1 MVALV
6 VGMTLVVT
14 ALSWGFD
21 QVVGGSD
28 SADDSSQPTSAPG
41 SSEDA
46 EAGQAPFAD
55 PALVG
60 QPWTTASVE
69 GILTFRGN
77 PTRTYFGQGPV
88 PRDPEIGFKFPT
100 NPMCSESTDLGE
112 TKTWCGM
119 GWTGQPA
126 VFERDDRTWAVF
138 GAYDRNV
145 HFIDADTGERILPD
159 FPTGDLIKGSVTI
172 DPDGYPLVYTGG
184 RDNFLR
190 VLSIDG
196 DTATELWKVSS
207 EAVSPVRWNDDW
219 DASPLVIN
227 DYLIEG
233 GENGQFH
240 IFRLHRGYD
249 DAGEVTVDPELIFNT
264 PGWDDTLLAELPDDT
279 VSIETSPVMVGDT
292 VYFANSGGLVQG
304 WDLSGLGTGEAPR
317 RTFRY
322 WVGDDTDATMSTD
335 ADGMLYVAVEWERSL
350 QRSSEVGQLL
360 KLDPN
365 ADGDPLVWKVDDRE
379 VKPGGLWA
387 SPAVT
392 DDSVYAATNAGEVF
406 AVDRASGVKRWSI
419 RLPGPTWGSP
429 VVVDDVLLIGD
440 CGGTFHA
447 YDVSDPTVE
456 PPEIWSLELGGCIE
470 STPAVWNDR
479 ILIGTRGGFLHMIT
493 SAGDG

>member
-6 VGMTLVVT
+6 VAMTLLVS
-14 ALSWGFD
+14 AISWTLDRFTGD
-21 QVVGGSD
+21 DGGGGGD
-28 SADDSSQPTSAPG
+28 PEGEVAERDPEAD
-41 SSEDA
+41 
-46 EAGQAPFAD
+46 AGEAPFAD

-77 PTRTYFGQGPV
+77 PTRTYFGSGPV
-88 PRDPEIGFKFPT
+88 PRDPEVAFRFPT
-100 NPMCSESTDLGE
+100 EPMCSESSDLGE

-126 VFERDDRTWAVF
+126 VFERDGRTWAVF

-145 HFIDADTGERILPD
+145 HFIDADSGERILPD

-172 DPDGYPLVYTGG
+172 DPDGFPLVYTGS

-190 VLSIDG
+190 ILSIEG
-196 DTATELWKVSS
+196 DTATELWKLSS
-207 EAVSPVRWNDDW
+207 EEVRPVRWNDDW

-233 GENGQFH
+233 GENGQLH
-240 IFRLHRGYD
+240 IVRLNRALDEEGH
-249 DAGEVTVDPELIFNT
+249 VTVDPELVFNA
-264 PGWDDTLLAELPDDT
+264 PGWDDELLAALPDQT
-279 VSIETSPVMVGDT
+279 VSIESSPVMVGDT
-292 VYFANSGGLVQG
+292 VYFSNSGGLIQG
-304 WDLSGLGTGEAPR
+304 WDLSGLGTGEAPV

-322 WVGDDTDATMSTD
+322 WAGDDTDATISTD
-335 ADGMLYVAVEWERSL
+335 ADGMLYVAVEYERYL
-350 QRSSEVGQLL
+350 DRASEVGQLL

-365 ADGDPLVWKVDDRE
+365 AEGDPLVWKVDDRD
-379 VKPGGLWA
+379 VRPGGLWG

-392 DDSVYAATNAGEVF
+392 EDSVYASTNAGEVF
-406 AVDRASGVKRWSI
+406 AVDRASGEKRWSI

-447 YDVSDPTVE
+447 YDVSDPRVK

-470 STPAVWNDR
+470 ATPAVWKDR
-479 ILIGTRGGFLHMIT
+479 ILIGTRAGFLHMIT
-493 SAGDG
+493 SAS